1 MKNRI
6 FYQLFQSD
14 VKDKI
19 LLGFWGVGNSQA
31 VANIKVEGKSNER
44 ISEKV
49 MCKKQYGKTYC

>member
-1 MKNRI
+1 M
-6 FYQLFQSD
+6 FYQLLQVD
-14 VKDKI
+14 DNDTI